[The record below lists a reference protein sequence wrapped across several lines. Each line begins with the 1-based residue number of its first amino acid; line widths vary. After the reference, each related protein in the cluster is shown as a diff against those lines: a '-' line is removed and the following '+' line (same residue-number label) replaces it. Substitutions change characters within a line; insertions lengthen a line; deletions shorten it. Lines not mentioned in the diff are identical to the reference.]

1 MVDYSTVAQGGDT
14 RLGVRTV
21 GSLVKIHAFPIQE
34 VYPTEYTIAADT
46 AIAEDDETADLSADV
61 DCWIEKG
68 TYLYFEGTKVIVAAE
83 SKLVETTGTIIAIQ
97 PAAAAVDLGDEA
109 LTYGLITLPTT
120 SIANGEEVGKV
131 DAKTHAYG
139 EQGAQERV
147 SRTFNATCQLNVSPG
162 DRGYFYHALPA
173 ALNKAG
179 YNGTVN
185 AAIAVPASNGV
196 GGYEFTFGTA
206 LVTIDGDDLPLD
218 EIRRPSLM
226 LDFQSPWLKTTLYD
240 AESTAVK
247 TAITDSCKLAG
258 FPLPV

>member
-1 MVDYSTVAQGGDT
+1 MPVDYSVVAQGGDT

-21 GSLVKIHAFPIQE
+21 GSLVKIHKMSGVAPT
-34 VYPTEYTIAADT
+34 VYTLTVGTTIAVAAVT
-46 AIAEDDETADLSADV
+46 ASLSANV
-61 DCWIEKG
+61 ACWIEKG
-68 TYLYFEGTKVIVAAE
+68 TYLYFGSNFVVAAE
-83 SKLVETTGTIIAIQ
+83 SKSIGTSATSIAIQ
-97 PAAAAVDLGDEA
+97 PALAEIVSTTEGT
-109 LTYGLITLPTT
+109 TYGLLTLPTT
-120 SIANGEEVGKV
+120 TIANGEEVGKV

-206 LVTIDGDDLPLD
+206 LVTVDGDDLPLD

-226 LDFQSPWLKTTLYD
+226 LDFQSPWLKTTLYA
-240 AESTAVK
+240 AESASVQ
-247 TAITDSCKLAG
+247 ASIAESCKLAG
-258 FPLPV
+258 FPLPA